1 MEASMAKKLVV
12 TVKVVDEGNQI
23 ISSQE
28 VSSKEITPPTDISNF
43 GYNKVEQLEI
53 IKDIQQAMLDGQVDF
68 LKSKT

>member
-1 MEASMAKKLVV
+1 MAKKLVV